1 MPSPGTE
8 AVIAGVGEPP
18 VGRLVGKNPTEL
30 HIDAA
35 MLAIEDSG
43 IDKHDIDGLMT
54 TGTFLND
61 NIRHHMIVGE
71 HLGIHCKLFADTLRT
86 GGHSYLNGVQ
96 VAKWAV
102 ESGLCKAVLLLRGDT
117 TLSGVPAGTSLKA
130 YIEYGAHPIE
140 FEVPFG
146 ITVPGVY
153 AMLAQRHMHEFGTT
167 PEQLANIAVACRKH
181 AHLNPKAFKRELIT
195 VQDVVNSRMVSTPLR
210 LLDCSPTC
218 DGAGAILITSL
229 ERARDLKAKPVR
241 ILGTGQAQSYYHL
254 AHLARATGARP
265 EEKKNFSLT
274 RTVQSVAARQAF
286 GMAGVKP
293 TDIDV
298 AQLYD
303 SFTITVLLQL
313 EDLGYCAK
321 GEGGAFTENGRL
333 ELGGQLPINTHG
345 GLLSFGS
352 SGGINHIIE
361 ATRQMRGE
369 CGDRQVKDAKLGLVT
384 NVSAVASNHS
394 IAILG
399 RD

>member
-1 MPSPGTE
+1 MLRPGSE
-8 AVIAGVGEPP
+8 AVIAGLGEPP
-18 VGRLVGKNPTEL
+18 VGRLIGKNPTEL

-61 NIRHHMIVGE
+61 NIRHHMIIGE
-71 HLGIHCKLFADTLRT
+71 QLGIHCKLFADTLRS

-96 VAKWAV
+96 IAKWAV

-117 TLSGVPAGTSLKA
+117 TLSGVPKGTALKA

-153 AMLAQRHMHEFGTT
+153 AMLAQRHMHEYGTT
-167 PEQLANIAVACRKH
+167 SEQLANIAVACRKH
-181 AHLNPKAFKRELIT
+181 AALNPKAFKRDPIT
-195 VQDVVNSRMVSTPLR
+195 VDDVVNSRMVSTPLH

-218 DGAGAILITSL
+218 DGAGAVLITSL

-241 ILGTGQAQSYYHL
+241 ILGLGQAQSYYHL

-265 EEKKNFSLT
+265 EDKSRFSLT
-274 RTVQSVAARQAF
+274 KTVQSVAAERAF

-298 AQLYD
+298 AELYD
-303 SFTITVLLQL
+303 SFTITVLMQF

-321 GEGGAFTENGRL
+321 GEGGAFAAGGRI
-333 ELGGQLPINTHG
+333 ELGGELPVNTHG

-361 ATRQMRGE
+361 AARQMRGE
-369 CGDRQVKDAKLGLVT
+369 GGARQVKDAKLALAT